1 MNRRERFGGDSWS
14 GAMTPKKSRRP
25 ERPGWVGTIS
35 ALVLA
40 PVLALTFST
49 CGDGTVD
56 VAEVCLDAD
65 VEPRWQGTEVV
76 EEEILGRPE
85 APSRIGVYIDVSS
98 PLGGFLPLSGR
109 GGQETSTLRTLA
121 QLASEYL
128 LPRYGAGGVTIDWRG
143 VGHELAGTKPPE
155 RLTRDDFDGE
165 WSRLELAL
173 REIFADFQSGRAEAA
188 ALVTDLMATD
198 EIVGPVALVPLVRD
212 WLATEDVRSGEFHL
226 ALVGVR
232 GDYWGMT
239 DRLCPE
245 RGGLGCWYRE
255 REPEREQRYE
265 RLGGIEKLPLYLVLA
280 GRGRARLEEVAES
293 IHRDLVG
300 LGVEAQWELL
310 TSASAADSATMLC
323 GAFERSDSGE
333 RNPGRYLL
341 RPDETGFACLKDGTA
356 QLACRLENGMKLTSA
371 VVIPEGPPAELAS
384 DEHLEPLPGAFSAAV
399 SGDELVLSVDCR
411 SLREWSPLPDA
422 LPRGIH
428 LEVAAETPT
437 RESEV
442 EDWESDWSSPVEVM
456 DRTVQLSEFIKQ
468 LRLTPDGYRIVL
480 PPLSVQEKG
489 RFEFPFR
496 DCPVEDPV
504 AAGGETLQE

>member
-1 MNRRERFGGDSWS
+1 MTRENNRR
-14 GAMTPKKSRRP
+14 
-25 ERPGWVGTIS
+25 PGPSVWAGTIPV
-35 ALVLA
+35 LVLA
-40 PVLALTFST
+40 TVLALVSSG
-49 CGDGTVD
+49 CGDGTID
-56 VAEVCLDAD
+56 VAEVCFDAD

-128 LPRYGAGGVTIDWRG
+128 LPRYGAGGVPIDWRG

-155 RLTRDDFDGE
+155 RLTRDDFNGE

-173 REIFADFQSGRAEAA
+173 REIFADFRSGRAEAA

-198 EIVGPVALVPLVRD
+198 EIVGPVALVPLIRD

-239 DRLCPE
+239 DGLCPE

-280 GRGRARLEEVAES
+280 GRGRVRLEEVAES

-310 TSASAADSATMLC
+310 TSASAADSATLSC
-323 GAFERSDSGE
+323 GVFERSDSGE

-341 RPDETGFACLKDGTA
+341 RPDETGFSCLQDSTA
-356 QLACRLENGMKLTSA
+356 ELACRFEDGMKLTSA
-371 VVIPEGPPAELAS
+371 VVVPEGPSAELAS
-384 DEHLEPLPGAFSAAV
+384 DENLEPLPSAFSAAV
-399 SGDELVLSVDCR
+399 SGGELVLSVDCR
-411 SLREWSPLPDA
+411 SLREWNPLPDA
-422 LPRGIH
+422 LAREIH
-428 LEVAAETPT
+428 LDVAAEAPP

-442 EDWESDWSSPVEVM
+442 DWESDWSSPVEVM
-456 DRTVQLSEFIKQ
+456 DRTVQLSEFIRQ
-468 LRLTPDGYRIVL
+468 LRLTPDDYRIVL

-489 RFEFPFR
+489 RFEVPFR
-496 DCPVEDPV
+496 VCPVENPV
-504 AAGGETLQE
+504 AAGEETLQE